1 MKRRLVFLLLL
12 MLSGP
17 VFSQGV
23 NNEKRGTIRV
33 RKTGK
38 LVRVEYDH
46 VNYRLIG
53 VDRFGNALDTAV
65 VSFDMSVTIRG
76 IFYTEKAM
84 GNTLTPQMQQLLGR
98 CDSKTPLF
106 FKNIKAK
113 DSYGTIIDAPKFQYL
128 LGSSKWAE

>member
-1 MKRRLVFLLLL
+1 MMKKYLILLVLIV
-12 MLSGP
+12 LSGT

-23 NNEKRGTIRV
+23 HNEKRGTIRV

-38 LVRVEYDH
+38 LIKVAYDH

-53 VDRFGNALDTAV
+53 VDRFGNPLDTAI

-76 IFYTEKAM
+76 QFYTEKAM
-84 GNTLTPQMQQLLGR
+84 GNSLTHQMQKLLSR

-113 DSYGTIIDAPKFQYL
+113 DSYGTVIDAPKFQYL
-128 LGSSKWAE
+128 LGRSNDF